1 MEDED
6 YKESEISKKVK
17 ELMDDGYEF
26 GEAVREA
33 LKEGFADGGSI
44 GIEVLFKP
52 KRQNL
57 FMGGPALTGPALNIY
72 NSMKAY
78 DAFTDQEIADA
89 IKQAGYSLP
98 TADSGTTTPPSSAA
112 PDTSNQSGGGFDPYT
127 PNPTETRTKDNYI
140 SSPGRQADER
150 SYVGDLYKTKTEANK
165 MMDMYPDYYGLKP
178 KTGIEK
184 IMGMLPGQQLIKA
197 VGSILPT
204 NKRAIVENELLGKGF
219 AIDDVGRFVAATPG
233 SINTAENIMAG
244 YNAYQ
249 VDAETFA
256 KRRETINKY
265 MKDPVQ
271 KAAKLKALAEAEAKI
286 LGANTTAKNIIDEKD
301 GTTTTP
307 KTLSEKIIAGITA
320 AEDDKGDEMVEDIET
335 ITNKDIDTSLP
346 KKKPTTF
353 PDYSGVTGV
362 IKPGTKSTGPVTGT
376 TKPGTGIETIKTG
389 QLTKEQYE
397 QMADLISKTNATVYN
412 ETTGKYEDI
421 FGNEIKNPN
430 VIDDATLVGTT
441 KTKSKGPVTGTT
453 KPGTGGRGPVT
464 GTTKPG
470 TKSKG
475 TTTGTTKPGTK
486 SKSKS
491 ITDRGRGQSNVGT
504 KSKGPVSTKGQAGPP
519 SQRGGGGSRSRG
531 PVSTR
536 GQAGPPSQRGGGGG
550 GGGGGCFLKGTL
562 ITMLDGTRKPVEQV
576 DLGNK
581 VAIGGKVFATGKFLV
596 ENLHDYKGI
605 KVSGSHMVNEDNK
618 WVRVEDSKHGKPL
631 GDDEHTVYVF
641 GSENRRILINGIL
654 FTDYFETKEQEK
666 LIDDEKDFFDNWK
679 SYDKKI
685 DLDNINTLNA
695 N

>member
-1 MEDED
+1 MDED
-6 YKESEISKKVK
+6 YKESEISKIVK
-17 ELMDDGYEF
+17 RLMDEEGFEF
-26 GEAVREA
+26 GEAVKEA
-33 LKEGFADGGSI
+33 MEQTKKFESKADGGSI

-57 FMGGPALTGPALNIY
+57 FMGGPALEGPSLSIY
-72 NSMKAY
+72 DSMKAY
-78 DAFTDQEIADA
+78 GATDQAISDA
-89 IKQAGYSLP
+89 IKRAGYELP
-98 TADSGTTTPPSSAA
+98 TADSGTTTPPSSGA
-112 PDTSNQSGGGFDPYT
+112 PDTSNQSGGGFNPYT

-165 MMDMYPDYYGLKP
+165 MMDMYPDYYGVGP

-219 AIDDVGRFVAATPG
+219 AIDNVGRFVAATPG

-256 KRRETINKY
+256 KRRSLINRKMSDTINPKTG
-265 MKDPVQ
+265 KTFKQ
-271 KAAKLKALAEAEAKI
+271 EKLDALDAAEAKI

-307 KTLSEKIIAGITA
+307 KTLSEKIIEGITA

-335 ITNKDIDTSLP
+335 IINKDIDTKIP

-353 PDYSGVTGV
+353 PDYSGITGVTKPGTPTFPDYSGVTGV
-362 IKPGTKSTGPVTGT
+362 

-430 VIDDATLVGTT
+430 AIDDATLVGTT
-441 KTKSKGPVTGTT
+441 KTKTKTKSPITGTT

-491 ITDRGRGQSNVGT
+491 KSISDRGRGQSNVGT

-519 SQRGGGGSRSRG
+519 SQRGGGG
-531 PVSTR
+531 
-536 GQAGPPSQRGGGGG
+536 G

-562 ITMLDGTRKPVEQV
+562 ITMLDGSTKPVEQV
-576 DLGNK
+576 DLGNE

-641 GSENRRILINGIL
+641 GSENRRILINDIL

-666 LIDDEKDFFDNWK
+666 LIDDEKDFFNNWK